1 MKIEP
6 LGVGLV
12 YIPGL
17 EPLFE
22 SPDGAVQVLELE
34 PQVLWRYFP
43 NKDQPYENQLEFL
56 KRLQAL
62 PQAKTIHGVGF
73 PVGGSRIP
81 DPRHIP
87 PLSEAIQTLNGA
99 WASEHLVFNEAV
111 DAQGNS
117 VQTGFFLPPLAT
129 PAGVEAACRT
139 IAAVSGKLPVPFAV
153 ETPTN
158 YLKPIP
164 GEMSDGQFTKA
175 VVEAADCGILL
186 DLHNIW
192 SNERNGRQTVEAFLS
207 EIPLERVYEIHLAGG
222 LKYGDY
228 WLDAHSGDIPPPVI
242 EWARRLIPHLPNLG
256 AVVYEILPAYL
267 PRFGLDGVRQ
277 AVDQMHDLW
286 SCRRATQES
295 GSPFKKAKPKVPAS
309 DNDLTPEVWERK
321 LSAQILFP
329 SEYKGEDE
337 LSRQLANDP
346 AVLLI
351 RELNRKF
358 RLSAV
363 ISNLRMSIRL
373 LMLSLDEASFDRL
386 VADYCFSRT
395 PDRFAVNEAHH
406 FAGYIRKLDLEI
418 PYLYELLNYEITA
431 MDVIADGQAR
441 SVPFTT
447 DPQTLLETLGR
458 GELPIDLPTAD
469 YEAEIT
475 PPEERVFETQNL
487 IH

>member
-1 MKIEP
+1 
-6 LGVGLV
+6 
-12 YIPGL
+12 
-17 EPLFE
+17 
-22 SPDGAVQVLELE
+22 
-34 PQVLWRYFP
+34 
-43 NKDQPYENQLEFL
+43 
-56 KRLQAL
+56 
-62 PQAKTIHGVGF
+62 
-73 PVGGSRIP
+73 
-81 DPRHIP
+81 
-87 PLSEAIQTLNGA
+87 
-99 WASEHLVFNEAV
+99 
-111 DAQGNS
+111 
-117 VQTGFFLPPLAT
+117 
-129 PAGVEAACRT
+129 
-139 IAAVSGKLPVPFAV
+139 
-153 ETPTN
+153 
-158 YLKPIP
+158 
-164 GEMSDGQFTKA
+164 
-175 VVEAADCGILL
+175 
-186 DLHNIW
+186 
-192 SNERNGRQTVEAFLS
+192 
-207 EIPLERVYEIHLAGG
+207 RVYEIHLAGG

-242 EWARRLIPHLPNLG
+242 EWARRLIPYLPNLG
-256 AVVYEILPAYL
+256 ALVYEILPAYL
-267 PRFGLDGVRQ
+267 PRFGLDGVRR

-286 SCRRATQES
+286 SYRRATQAS
-295 GSPFKKAKPKVPAS
+295 DSPFKESKPKVLAT
-309 DNDLTPEVWERK
+309 DNGLTPEVWERK

-329 SEYKGEDE
+329 SEYEGEDE
-337 LSRQLANDP
+337 LSRQLADDP

>member
-1 MKIEP
+1 MKTEP

-22 SPDGAVQVLELE
+22 SPDVAVQVLELE

-43 NKDQPYENQLEFL
+43 NRDQPYENQLEFL

-62 PQAKTIHGVGF
+62 PQAKTVHGVGF

-87 PLSEAIQTLNGA
+87 PLREAIQTLNAA
-99 WASEHLVFNEAV
+99 WASEHLVFNESV
-111 DAQGNS
+111 DAQGNP
-117 VQTGFFLPPLAT
+117 VQTGFFLPPLAM
-129 PAGVEAACRT
+129 PSGVDAACRT
-139 IAAVSGKLPVPFAV
+139 IQAVSAKIPVPFAV

-164 GEMSDGQFTKA
+164 GEMSDGAFTAA
-175 VVEAADCGILL
+175 VVETADCGILL

-192 SNERNGRQTVEAFLS
+192 SNERNGRQSVEAFLS
-207 EIPLERVYEIHLAGG
+207 EIPLDRVWEIHLAGG

-228 WLDAHSGDIPPPVI
+228 WLDAHSGDIPRPVI
-242 EWARRLIPHLPNLG
+242 EWAQRLIPYLPNLG
-256 AVVYEILPAYL
+256 AVIYEILPAYL
-267 PRFGLDGVRQ
+267 PRFGLDGVRR
-277 AVDQMHDLW
+277 AVDEMHDLW
-286 SCRRATQES
+286 SCRCSAQES
-295 GSPFKKAKPKVPAS
+295 DNPFKNTEPKTVS
-309 DNDLTPEVWERK
+309 GDNRLTPEVWERK

-329 SEYKGEDE
+329 SDYEDE

-346 AVLLI
+346 AVALI

-358 RLSAV
+358 RLSAI

-373 LMLSLDEASFDRL
+373 LMLSLDDDSFDRL
-386 VADYCFSRT
+386 VADYCVSQT
-395 PDRFAVNEAHH
+395 PDRFAVNESHR
-406 FAGYIRKLDLEI
+406 FAEYIRKLDLEI
-418 PYLYELLNYEITA
+418 PYLYEVLNYEITA

-441 SVPFTT
+441 TVPFTT
-447 DPQTLLETLGR
+447 DPQTLLEILGR
-458 GELPIDLPTAD
+458 GELPIELPTAD

-475 PPEERVFETQNL
+475 PPEERAFETQSL